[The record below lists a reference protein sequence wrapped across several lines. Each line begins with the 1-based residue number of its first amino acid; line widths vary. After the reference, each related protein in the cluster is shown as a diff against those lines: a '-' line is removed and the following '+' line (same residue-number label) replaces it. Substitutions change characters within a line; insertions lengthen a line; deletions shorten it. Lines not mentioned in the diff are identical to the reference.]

1 MISWTKRQYPRK
13 DKLGKRHFLPKVKV
27 QTSPKKVWLSLMDDE
42 EVHYDGIKKQE
53 WSISKLQRLFQFK
66 VTDI

>member
-1 MISWTKRQYPRK
+1 M
-13 DKLGKRHFLPKVKV
+13 
-27 QTSPKKVWLSLMDDE
+27 MDDE

-66 VTDI
+66 VTEIWGMTGKFQDSKKFP